1 MASRGG
7 SGVVV
12 LSVVLGILALAG
24 FVLSIVFYGQATSA
38 REQLDAYKRDAQGFI
53 RDGER
58 NSDQFREM
66 LLEANGSNS
75 SLAGFLTGQFR
86 ELSSKVSGVDR
97 ETPKSLTSK
106 INAAL
111 EPLGKGNLL
120 QGVQELGGQVL
131 KLQQDLKE
139 SDAVRQNAVDSLSV
153 AQDRVKALDESHQE
167 TVKTLGTTIDT
178 YKGQVDTYRTDLTK
192 SAEDM
197 RGAVDKIKRDA
208 GDETSRL
215 NDRISRMTDEL
226 LVAQGKIRSLQA
238 ARGKDSLKPGDEATL
253 VDGEVVALV
262 DADNTVFINRG
273 KNQRMVLG
281 MSFEVYTDAP
291 AIKLQADGGYARGKS
306 SIEVIRVDDNSS
318 TARIVRSTRGNPIA
332 RGDVIVNPVYDPSKK
347 YTFLVYGNFD
357 TDGDGRVTPA
367 EGEDIRAMVAGW
379 GGKLTES
386 LTGDVDFVVL
396 GERPVVPPAPPSDAA
411 VEFVDRFI
419 RARRAAEQYD
429 RLLEQA
435 SSTSIPLLNQNRLMT
450 LIGR

>member
-24 FVLSIVFYGQATSA
+24 FVLSIVFYGQATTA
-38 REQLDAYKRDAQGFI
+38 REQLDAYKRDAQAFI

-66 LLEANGSNS
+66 LLQAGQANS
-75 SLAGFLTGQFR
+75 SLASFLTAQFR
-86 ELSSKVSGVDR
+86 QISSKVSGVDQ
-97 ETPKSLTSK
+97 ETPKSLTDK
-106 INAAL
+106 INSAL
-111 EPLGKGNLL
+111 EPLGKSNLL
-120 QGVQELGGQVL
+120 QAVQELGGQVL
-131 KLQQDLKE
+131 KAQADLKE
-139 SDAVRQNAVDSLSV
+139 ADAARQGAVDNLSV
-153 AQDRVKALDESHQE
+153 AQDRVKALEESHQE
-167 TVKTLGTTIDT
+167 TIKTLGSAVDT
-178 YKGQVDTYRTDLTK
+178 YKGQVESYQTDLSK
-192 SAEDM
+192 SAEEM

-208 GDETSRL
+208 SDEAARL
-215 NDRISRMTDEL
+215 NDRITRLTDEL

-238 ARGKDSLKPGDEATL
+238 ARGKESLKPGDEATL
-253 VDGEVVALV
+253 VDGEIVALV

-281 MSFEVYTDAP
+281 MSFEVYSDAA
-291 AIKLQADGGYARGKS
+291 AIKLEADGSYSRGKAS
-306 SIEVIRVDDNSS
+306 VEVIRVDENSS
-318 TARIVRSTRGNPIA
+318 TARIVRTTRGNPIA
-332 RGDVIVNPVYDPSKK
+332 RGDVIVNPVYDPTKK
-347 YTFLVYGNFD
+347 YNFLVFGNFD
-357 TDGDGRVTPA
+357 TDRDGRVTP
-367 EGEDIRAMVAGW
+367 GEADDIRAVIVGW
-379 GGKLTES
+379 GGGLTDS

-396 GERPVVPPAPPSDAA
+396 GERPLVPPAPPSDAA